1 MAKGHR
7 AGRLV
12 PGLSDRFRVVARTAF
27 AHVRTRRGHE
37 EFQQVRI
44 TSIGHAGLLLETAAG
59 RIVCDPWFTPAY
71 FGSWVPFPDNTGV
84 DPELPGSADYLYVS
98 HLHRDHFDPDWLKRH
113 MSKDATVL
121 LPDFPVPDLREALED
136 LGFHSFVQTRNNQ
149 AVEVDGLRVLINA
162 LVSPTDGPIGDSGLV
177 VDDGSVRIYN
187 QNDSRPVE
195 AGPIEQFGPLQAH
208 FLQYSGAIWYPMVY
222 DFPERMKET
231 VGKRKR
237 RNGMARALK
246 YMEQYRAAHVFPF
259 AGPPCFLDDDLFHL
273 NDLDRDESNVFP
285 DQFAFLEYLKEQ
297 GRQNAHLFLTGTT
310 VELSADGSCA
320 VEQPPE
326 AEVARIRDDRR
337 GYLLSYKEKVQPAID
352 AILAGLPRDRS
363 DLVGGLKE
371 WVEPLIETA
380 DHTCAGLNGR
390 ILLEV
395 AATDG
400 GADERIVFDF
410 LDRRIDAY
418 AGEECRYSFRVARPL
433 IEQLVRHRE
442 QDWVN
447 ELFLSC
453 RFEASRKGPYNE
465 YIYTFFKSLSV
476 ERMTYVEGY
485 YAESSGV
492 EDYARADGYVVQR
505 HCPHLKADLVRF
517 GTVRDGVLTCQ
528 LHGWEFELS
537 TGRCLTSDDRKLLSR
552 PCRADDAGD
561 AAYPGITAPTLD

>member
-1 MAKGHR
+1 M
-7 AGRLV
+7 
-12 PGLSDRFRVVARTAF
+12 
-27 AHVRTRRGHE
+27 
-37 EFQQVRI
+37 RI

-71 FGSWVPFPDNTGV
+71 FGSWVPFPDNTGI
-84 DPELPGSADYLYVS
+84 DPDRLAGAEYLYVS
-98 HLHRDHFDPDWLKRH
+98 HLHRDHFDPDWLKRY

-121 LPDFPVPDLREALED
+121 LPDFPVPDLREALES
-136 LGFHSFVQTRNNQ
+136 LGFRDFVPTRNNQ
-149 AVEVDGLRVLINA
+149 AVELAGGLRVLVNA
-162 LVSPTDGPIGDSGLV
+162 LVSPNDGPLGDSGLA
-177 VDDGSVRIYN
+177 VDDGRVRIYN

-195 AGPIEQFGPLQAH
+195 SGPVEEFGALDAH

-222 DFPERMKET
+222 DFPERMKDT
-231 VGKRKR
+231 VGRRKR

-246 YMEQYRAAHVFPF
+246 FVEQYQAAHVFPF

-273 NDLDRDESNVFP
+273 NDLDGDEANVFP
-285 DQFAFLEYLKEQ
+285 DQFAFLDYARGQ
-297 GRQNAHLFLTGTT
+297 GRENVHLFLTGTT
-310 VELSADGSCA
+310 VELTPGGGC
-320 VEQPPE
+320 VIEQVPE

-337 GYLLSYKEKVQPAID
+337 GYLMSYKQKVQPVID
-352 AILAGLPRDRS
+352 GIMAALPQDRS
-363 DLVGGLKE
+363 DLVAQLKE
-371 WVEPLIETA
+371 WVQPLIESA

-395 AATDG
+395 AAVDG

-410 LDRRIDAY
+410 LDRRIDPY
-418 AGEECRYSFRVARPL
+418 ADEECRYRFRVARPL
-433 IEQLVRHRE
+433 IERLVRDRA

-485 YAESSGV
+485 YAESSGI
-492 EDYARADGYVVQR
+492 EDYARADGHVVQR

-528 LHGWEFELS
+528 LHGWEFELA
-537 TGRCLTSDDRKLLSR
+537 TGRCLTSDDRKLAAR
-552 PCRADDAGD
+552 PCNPAGTPEGD
-561 AAYPGITAPTLD
+561 ADAAFPEITAPTTL